1 MSVLEISSS
10 QHPVKAGLSDA
21 FMILNPSPDVPGE
34 SPGTHGDPWMGLD
47 SALIELGWGWGGDGG
62 SSGRE
67 RMDRE
72 LVGNWGKKRGR
83 GR

>member
-34 SPGTHGDPWMGLD
+34 SPGVPWSAQRAWTELRLTQTGL
-47 SALIELGWGWGGDGG
+47 
-62 SSGRE
+62 
-67 RMDRE
+67 
-72 LVGNWGKKRGR
+72 GR
-83 GR
+83 GWVLAVVEVAGWLIAEGH